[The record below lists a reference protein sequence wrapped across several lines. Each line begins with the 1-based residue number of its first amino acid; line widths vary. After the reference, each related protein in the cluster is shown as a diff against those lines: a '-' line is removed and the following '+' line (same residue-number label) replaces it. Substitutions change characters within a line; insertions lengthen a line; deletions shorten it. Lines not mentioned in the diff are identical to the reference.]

1 VIIRHAKERVQEA
14 LTDTPVVAIVGPRQ
28 CGKSTLAR
36 EFESGRRYLT
46 LDDPND
52 LEFAKTNPLGFL
64 KTHGPS
70 LIIDEIQRAPE
81 LFLPLKMMV
90 DENRKPGSYLLTGS
104 ANVLLL
110 PKIAD
115 SLAGRMEVIDLLPLS
130 QREIAE
136 RDGDWI
142 QSLFSEYWQTSEY
155 PDSFESRIIR
165 GGFPEIVQRNPR
177 RRDAW
182 FESYIRTLLDRDV
195 RDIANIDGLVFLP
208 KLLRLLAI
216 KAGEPLNISTL
227 SRETG
232 IAHTTLTRYL
242 DLLKALYLTH
252 DVRAWSSDLA
262 VRLAKSP
269 KSYLVDSGLACYLCG
284 ANELRI
290 KSDATLRRSLVE
302 TYLASELKKLV
313 LQSSTGADLYH
324 LRTVKNRE
332 VSFLI
337 ESRNGTVIAFDIED
351 APSVSENSIQKMEY
365 VKEIVGDS
373 FHLGLILH
381 TGIEQRPLREKIWAV
396 PLNCF

>member
-1 VIIRHAKERVQEA
+1 MITRHAKEKVQDA
-14 LTDTPVVAIVGPRQ
+14 LSDTPVVAIVGPRQ

-36 EFESGRRYLT
+36 EFESDRTYLT

-64 KTHGPS
+64 KTHGS
-70 LIIDEIQRAPE
+70 GLIIDEIQRAPE
-81 LFLPLKMMV
+81 LFLPLKKVV

-130 QREIAE
+130 QSEIAE
-136 RDGDWI
+136 KEGDWI
-142 QSLFSEYWQTSEY
+142 QSLFGDDWHTSEY
-155 PDSFESRIIR
+155 PESLESRIVR
-165 GGFPEIVQRNPR
+165 GGFPEIVQRNPK

-182 FESYIRTLLDRDV
+182 FESYVRTLLDRDV

-252 DVRAWSSDLA
+252 DVRAWSSDLT

-269 KSYLVDSGLACYLCG
+269 KSYLVDSGLACYLSG

-313 LQSSTGADLYH
+313 SQSSAGAELYH

-332 VSFLI
+332 VAFLI
-337 ESRNGTVIAFDIED
+337 ESRNGSVIAVDIED
-351 APSVSENSIQKMEY
+351 APSVSEQSIQKMEY

-381 TGIEQRPLREKIWAV
+381 TGTEKRPIREKIWSL
-396 PLNCF
+396 PLTHF